1 MSNNIKAIHAS
12 LKKGQAVV
20 IATILSKEGSAP
32 RSAGT
37 SMIIHGDGQISGTIG
52 GGWVEARVQE
62 ICKDFFKNRAGVL
75 IQEFTLDSTAY
86 QDMDMVCGGNITL
99 LLEYLPATTENLDFF
114 TKHLEMNSRNKNGFT
129 ASRLDKREDNI
140 YSIKR
145 FLIDA
150 DNLQWAASP
159 VRLTDKTVAQ
169 LADHA
174 DVMRSPGLV
183 HLEGATFFV
192 EPARFNGVLYI
203 LGAGHLAIETAR
215 FASRIGFK
223 TVVMDDRDEFANRQR
238 FPMAEIHVLKN
249 FDSCFDGFAV
259 GDGSYIVIMT
269 RGHLYDRTILEQALE
284 TKATY
289 IGMIGSRSKKKVIY
303 DYLLNRGV
311 SQERLDLVHSPI
323 GLAINAQT
331 PEEIAVSI
339 VAELIQ
345 ERFNAL

>member
-1 MSNNIKAIHAS
+1 M
-12 LKKGQAVV
+12 
-20 IATILSKEGSAP
+20 ATILSKEGSAP

-37 SMIIHGDGQISGTIG
+37 KLIIHGDGHISGTIG

-62 ICKDFFKNRAGVL
+62 ICKDFFKNGAGVL
-75 IQEFTLDSTAY
+75 IQDFTLDSRAY

-99 LLEYLPATTENLDFF
+99 LLEYLPATAENLDFF
-114 TKHLEMNSRNKNGFT
+114 TKHLEMIARNKNGFT
-129 ASRLDKREDNI
+129 ASRLNKKDEGI
-140 YSIKR
+140 YSIER

-150 DNLQWAASP
+150 DNHQWAATP
-159 VRLTDKTVAQ
+159 VRLTDETIAQ

-183 HLEGATFFV
+183 HLQGGTFFV

-215 FASRIGFK
+215 LASRIGFK
-223 TVVMDDRDEFANRQR
+223 TIVMDDRDEFANPQR
-238 FPMAEIHVLKN
+238 FPMARVHVLDN
-249 FDSCFDGFAV
+249 FHRCFDGFAV
-259 GDGSYIVIMT
+259 DEGSYIVIMT

-284 TKATY
+284 TRANY

-303 DYLLNRGV
+303 DYLLGQGIP
-311 SQERLDLVHSPI
+311 QERLDLVHSPI

-345 ERFNAL
+345 VRFNAL